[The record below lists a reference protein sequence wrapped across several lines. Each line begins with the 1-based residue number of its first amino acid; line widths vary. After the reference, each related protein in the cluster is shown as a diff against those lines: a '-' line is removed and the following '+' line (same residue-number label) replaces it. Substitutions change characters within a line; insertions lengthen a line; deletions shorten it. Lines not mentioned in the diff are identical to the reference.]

1 MILLEIFQLCLNK
14 AQSHYK
20 EFLNIDL
27 CATYSNNELN
37 KYYEVKKL
45 ELFSLLVNINKN
57 DRKKFQDYSD
67 LINNYK
73 LSIDY
78 IRGNIIF
85 NMKQK
90 HKTSKKFINVELSGV
105 PNNNENINLLT
116 VNDNNKKGNERLLM
130 GDPSYNLTFIPN
142 YELYYYFDLLYSI

>member
-1 MILLEIFQLCLNK
+1 MILFEIFQICLNK

-27 CATYSNNELN
+27 CTTYSNNELN

-57 DRKKFQDYSD
+57 DGKKFEDYSD
-67 LINNYK
+67 LISNYK
-73 LSIDY
+73 LSIEY
-78 IRGNIIF
+78 IRDNMIF
-85 NMKQK
+85 NTKQK

-105 PNNNENINLLT
+105 SNNNENINLLT
-116 VNDNNKKGNERLLM
+116 VNDNNQKGNERLLI